1 MESQMKYDDRYG
13 APEEAERR
21 NVLLTAEETATI
33 AELMR
38 ELRDVTLSRRSFLAA
53 SDFLRR
59 FAGETESPMLVPADT
74 AH

>member
-1 MESQMKYDDRYG
+1 MQYSDKHS
-13 APEEAERR
+13 APQEAERR
-21 NVLLTAEETATI
+21 SVLLTAEELAAI

-59 FAGETESPMLVPADT
+59 FAGETQGPVLVPADT